1 MKREH
6 VSQTPIPPLREYR
19 VTRVDDDQAEDII
32 EGTWWKRKWAYVL
45 PDSIKEEP
53 EPEDEDEMEIDR
65 DTSAPLI
72 NWKRSFVVR
81 HSHSYGHGE

>member
-53 EPEDEDEMEIDR
+53 EPEG
-65 DTSAPLI
+65 
-72 NWKRSFVVR
+72 K
-81 HSHSYGHGE
+81 